1 MLPFDFSG
9 DSAPSGSLVVTIPA
23 GIRRK
28 RALLG
33 ILARE
38 LYFPGYF
45 GWNWDALSDCLR
57 DLHWV
62 QPPRPVVLQHRDVP
76 FAPETSMRAIYLDIL
91 REAAASWKED
101 DSPRLVVQFP
111 AAARDD
117 LTAALNTRH
126 P

>member
-9 DSAPSGSLVVTIPA
+9 APVPTDALVVTIPA

-57 DLHWV
+57 DFHWLT
-62 QPPRPVVLQHRDVP
+62 PRTVVLQHRDVP
-76 FAPETSMRAIYLDIL
+76 FAPGTPMRATYLEIL
-91 REAAASWKED
+91 REAAASWKEGETH
-101 DSPRLVVQFP
+101 RLIVTFP
-111 AAARDD
+111 TSAR
-117 LTAALNTRH
+117 AEVEKALDT
-126 P
+126 PAS

>member
-9 DSAPSGSLVVTIPA
+9 AAAPSDALIVTIPA

-33 ILARE
+33 ILSRE

-62 QPPRPVVLQHRDVP
+62 HPPRSVVLQHRDVP
-76 FAPETSMRAIYLDIL
+76 FASGTPMQAMYLDIL
-91 REAAASWKED
+91 REAAASWKD
-101 DSPRLVVQFP
+101 SDSPRLVVQFP
-111 AAARDD
+111 AAVRDD
-117 LTAALNTRH
+117 VKTAFETRAS
-126 P
+126 